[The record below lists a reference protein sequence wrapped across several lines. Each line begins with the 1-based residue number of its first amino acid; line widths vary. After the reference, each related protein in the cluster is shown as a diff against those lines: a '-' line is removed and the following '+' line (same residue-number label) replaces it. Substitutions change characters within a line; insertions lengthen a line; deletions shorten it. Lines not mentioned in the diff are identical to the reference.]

1 MKHCYW
7 LLILVPLLFGS
18 CDNELDILEDYQEIP
33 VIYGLINTL
42 DSNHYVRVQKGY
54 LGPGNALEFAQN
66 ADSLYYDT
74 ASVRITLEKIV
85 NGNPQPVGT
94 FRPDFTIV
102 KEEGVFTNNDHYVF
116 KLANTG
122 LDYTK
127 QYRLKFVN
135 LNTGKVVTATTPLI
149 PDIYQR
155 NLTPNTKVNLADPAP
170 FIVRFS
176 SSEYGKIYGLILRI
190 RYVEESLD
198 SLQIRT
204 TKTLDYKLPPIYTL
218 TTLGGEEMAF
228 QINGS
233 SIFSFMGNSIPE
245 NPNVMRLAGDVRA
258 DFLFTAGTEEL
269 YNYLEINSP
278 DNTVN
283 YIPEFTNV
291 IGGKGIFTCRLDES
305 IKGLVFNPATYDS
318 IANGRFT
325 GELFE

>member
-1 MKHCYW
+1 MKHRYW
-7 LLILVPLLFGS
+7 LLILVSLLFGS
-18 CDNELDILEDYQEIP
+18 CENELDILEDYQEIP
-33 VIYGLINTL
+33 VIYGLINPV

-94 FRPDFTIV
+94 FRPDFTVV
-102 KEEGVFTNNDHYVF
+102 KEEGVFTNDDHYVF
-116 KLANTG
+116 RLSNTA
-122 LDYTK
+122 LDPDL
-127 QYRLKFVN
+127 QYRLKFSN
-135 LNTGKVVTATTPLI
+135 LNTGKVVTATTSLI

-155 NLTPNTKVNLADPAP
+155 NLNTNTKVNLADPAP

-176 SSEYGKIYGLILRI
+176 SSKNGKIYGLILRI
-190 RYVEESLD
+190 RYVEETLD
-198 SLQIRT
+198 SLPIRT

-218 TTLGGEEMAF
+218 TTLGSEDMAF

-233 SIFSFMGNSIPE
+233 SIFSFMGTSIPE
-245 NPNVMRLAGDVRA
+245 NPNVKRLAGDVRA

-278 DNTVN
+278 NNTVN

-291 IGGKGIFTCRLDES
+291 TGGKGIFTCRRDES
-305 IKGLVFNPATYDS
+305 INGLVFNPATYDS

-325 GELFE
+325 GNLFE